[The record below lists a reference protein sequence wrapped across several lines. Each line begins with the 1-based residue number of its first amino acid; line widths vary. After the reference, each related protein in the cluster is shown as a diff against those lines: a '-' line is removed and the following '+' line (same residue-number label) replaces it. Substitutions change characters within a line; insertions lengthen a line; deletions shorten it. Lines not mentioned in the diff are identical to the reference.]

1 MDRNGKIIA
10 GCIAIDVW
18 TREGLERDYRDHSD
32 HDISQKI
39 IPGGHIRL
47 YFLSHL
53 HADHTV
59 GLNSS
64 WSRGPIYT
72 SPLNAKLASKVI
84 PNLGVAQKLLVPL
97 ELNTS
102 HLIPLGDSENDPKIR
117 VTLID
122 ANHVPGAVIFVF
134 NGYFG
139 NIVYTGDFRY
149 TPSMLES
156 SALKQLIA
164 REDVDKVFL
173 DNTYFFSECT
183 FGCRSEVV
191 EKVISFIKQHESH
204 YFYIGANR
212 LGKEDA
218 FVKIAIDLNERI
230 CIDSDRLAIFQELE
244 LPDVFTLDP
253 EKARIF
259 IVNRNMITKKFLLS
273 ENQKRPTI
281 GLWLTALFYN
291 WEGNSPYQN
300 CEVWD
305 LNIFEYSDHSSYQEI
320 IDFVAALK
328 PKKIIPIVGSSKSN
342 SNWLKRRKDFE
353 QHRNDMSSLGPFLST
368 LPTKTFGYSK
378 PKIVGL
384 PNIARDA
391 SRGEEICKNPG
402 KMLAKPTPR
411 RIYRGPKGA
420 IYDSSTTVKTDST
433 NIASD
438 HSKLIN
444 ESTNNIA
451 IKDPT
456 SDKFSKKSE
465 EQVLPIPSIPQSC
478 FKNGEQNKKN
488 RKRQKSFPVEQMG
501 RDDEPSRLLQNKNR
515 EEQAHIDSRD
525 GGCLKVVKISENK
538 DEKICFVDTTP
549 KKRHDYKSTN
559 NCMLKKDTNNLTKGN
574 RLDKLNVENEIE
586 NNPTEEVVPD
596 DIKNHSSIAQNGI
609 VSTSETNYTN
619 NTKVEEASKTISECA
634 NTILK
639 KRFKQHIDENDF
651 SVLHTIDQNL
661 SKAQIILENL
671 STHDLKE

>member
-1 MDRNGKIIA
+1 MDRNGKIIG
-10 GCIAIDVW
+10 GCIAIDLW
-18 TREGLERDYRDHSD
+18 TREGLERDNRDHSEQ
-32 HDISQKI
+32 DISQKI
-39 IPGGHIRL
+39 IPGGQIRL

-72 SPLNAKLASKVI
+72 SPLNAQLASKVI
-84 PNLGVAQKLLVPL
+84 PNLGTTQKLLVPL
-97 ELNTS
+97 ELNKA

-149 TPSMLES
+149 TPSMLEDPS
-156 SALKQLIA
+156 LKQLIA

-173 DNTYFFSECT
+173 DNTYFFSQCT
-183 FGCRSEVV
+183 FGCRSEII

-218 FVKIAIDLNERI
+218 FVKIALDLNERI
-230 CIDSDRLAIFQELE
+230 CVDSDRLAIFQELE

-253 EKARIF
+253 EEARIF

-291 WEGNSPYQN
+291 WEDNSPYEN

-320 IDFVAALK
+320 IDFVKVLK
-328 PKKIIPIVGSSKSN
+328 PKKVIPIVGPSKSDN
-342 SNWLKRRKDFE
+342 NWLKRRKNFE
-353 QHRNDMSSLGPFLST
+353 QQRSDMSSFGPFLST
-368 LPTKTFGYSK
+368 LPAKSFGYSK
-378 PKIVGL
+378 PKIFGL
-384 PNIARDA
+384 PNLVRDA
-391 SRGEEICKNPG
+391 SRAEEIRKRQG
-402 KMLAKPTPR
+402 KSLAKPTPK

-420 IYDSSTTVKTDST
+420 IYDSSTTTKTDST

-438 HSKLIN
+438 HSKISN
-444 ESTNNIA
+444 KSTNNIS
-451 IKDPT
+451 INDTTSYEPT
-456 SDKFSKKSE
+456 
-465 EQVLPIPSIPQSC
+465 
-478 FKNGEQNKKN
+478 KNY
-488 RKRQKSFPVEQMG
+488 
-501 RDDEPSRLLQNKNR
+501 
-515 EEQAHIDSRD
+515 EEQAMPIPVIISKSSHKD
-525 GGCLKVVKISENK
+525 GKCHKKNLKRPKSYPVPPINRNNESNSLLTNKNCAEQDMYSEEGDCLKVVKISENK

-549 KKRHDYKSTN
+549 KKSNDSKTVNNYLLKNGTTN
-559 NCMLKKDTNNLTKGN
+559 FPLENMC
-574 RLDKLNVENEIE
+574 DKLNAEAKIDKNS
-586 NNPTEEVVPD
+586 TKEVISD
-596 DIKNHSSIAQNGI
+596 DIKGHSFIPAKEL
-609 VSTSETNYTN
+609 VSTEETNYTK
-619 NTKVEEASKTISECA
+619 NTEIEVVSQSINECS
-634 NTILK
+634 NTILR
-639 KRFKQHIDENDF
+639 KRFKDRIDENDF

-661 SKAQIILENL
+661 SEAQSILENI
-671 STHDLKE
+671 SSHDI